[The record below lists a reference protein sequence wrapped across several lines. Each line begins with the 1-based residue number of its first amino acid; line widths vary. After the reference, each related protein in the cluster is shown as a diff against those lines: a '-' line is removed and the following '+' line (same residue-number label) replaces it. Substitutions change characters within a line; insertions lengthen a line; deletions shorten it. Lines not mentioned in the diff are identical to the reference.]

1 MNAINTSSAIS
12 LEPTASERAD
22 SRFVHPF
29 GNPGH
34 PSAIELAELARQ
46 LDAAASWEA
55 KNRLL
60 VQLAKQLPDWSAEQ
74 KTPDRKVAG
83 CESQV
88 WLAFSPIQLGENYVS
103 WQLAADSDSRIVKGL
118 LALVLTAYNQRSDS
132 GRFDFEAWLNERGM
146 QRFLSASRGNGLRAI
161 TRAICEQI
169 QKPARDMSNQANL
182 IK

>member
-1 MNAINTSSAIS
+1 MNTINASSAIS
-12 LEPTASERAD
+12 LQPAASECAD
-22 SRFVHPF
+22 PRFDHPF
-29 GNPGH
+29 GNPH
-34 PSAIELAELARQ
+34 HANAIDLAELARQ

-74 KTPDRKVAG
+74 KTPDSKVAG

-88 WLAFSPIQLGENYVS
+88 WLAFSPLGQTENGAR

-132 GRFDFEAWLNERGM
+132 GAFDFEAWLNERGM

-161 TRAICEQI
+161 TRTIGEHLQ
-169 QKPARDMSNQANL
+169 NQAAA
-182 IK
+182 